1 MIDSYDLNIF
11 IDPIQLIMYIFWVTI
26 VIDYDLISSLIYI
39 SKNSAKM
46 NKIPLILY
54 KIKKRV
60 PIN

>member
-1 MIDSYDLNIF
+1 MIDSHDLNIC
-11 IDPIQLIMYIFWVTI
+11 IDPIQLIIYIFWVAI
-26 VIDYDLISSLIYI
+26 VIDYDQISSLICI

-46 NKIPLILY
+46 NKIPLIFY